1 MVTQVLDN
9 DLMEKFARYFF
20 GLRDKFPD
28 EIPSFRTPP
37 YFGLADKWMES
48 MAKLFLRIPK
58 GGDLYILA
66 DAQRRYH
73 NQHRAILLDTAE
85 MIREKRAYSFFLD
98 VIKSIEKR
106 FNLPFPLWVEE
117 LKEEP
122 RPTISSFLLTE
133 LLLLWVLME
142 KKGRF
147 LVCVKGEHQRKYL
160 SLADAPNDRMR
171 MILEIGQHILT
182 VLPFITPEHLDLIP
196 ENFGP
201 IHGVADKPIHMPSFD
216 QSIEDIIADA
226 KLRQRYIVSP
236 EGACVQWKKGSG
248 DLKEMFVKVI
258 EDVVIAKVL
267 TNSGETLALI
277 DLETARGIDFIF
289 NQEKKNPPVALAL
302 ASVYHDLVTRE
313 EIKVGRES
321 RLGFRSTKTIEEASA
336 VSEEGPTV
344 VYIPRKVVIGGKTKK
359 TPPRL
364 LAFRKSPIEHL
375 RHMKQGRQMSEH
387 QRRLVEEY
395 ERKHRVRILNII
407 LPGCT
412 FVLPHYRQE
421 GKVLFIKSGMEAK
434 LAPLRA
440 G

>member
-1 MVTQVLDN
+1 MVTQVLNN

-28 EIPSFRTPP
+28 EIPSFKTPP

-48 MAKLFLRIPK
+48 MAKLFLGIPK
-58 GGDLYILA
+58 GGDPYILA
-66 DAQRRYH
+66 DVQRRYH
-73 NQHRAILLDTAE
+73 NQHRAILLDTAKT
-85 MIREKRAYSFFLD
+85 IRQKRTYSFFLD

-142 KKGRF
+142 KKERF
-147 LVCVKGEHQRKYL
+147 LVCVKGEHQRKYFPL
-160 SLADAPNDRMR
+160 PYASADKTRV
-171 MILEIGQHILT
+171 ILEIGQHILT
-182 VLPFITPEHLDLIP
+182 VLPFITLEHLDLIP

-201 IHGVADKPIHMPSFD
+201 IHGVADKPIHMPTFD

-289 NQEKKNPPVALAL
+289 NQEKKNSPVALAL

-321 RLGFRSTKTIEEASA
+321 RLGFRSIKTMEEASA

-344 VYIPRKVVIGGKTKK
+344 VYIPRKVVIGGKTKR
-359 TPPRL
+359 TPLRL

-395 ERKHRVRILNII
+395 ERKHKVRILNMI

-412 FVLPHYRQE
+412 FVLPHCRQE
-421 GKVLFIKSGMEAK
+421 GKVLYIKSGMEAR